1 MKKKIDNKI
10 IEHLFI
16 LALIVALVMLSV
28 FYIQAVMTPKI
39 SSEEEHTTIVRAY
52 GRHSVAEVPTIFL
65 DIEHR
70 LYPDT
75 IVVAPGQTVE
85 LNLTFKISMPVD
97 EEEYL
102 YYLGSAGASYYYGSG
117 ETVTT
122 MEYFGRA
129 GTELLVEIPRMPS
142 GCMVSSHMTIPFH
155 SNETI
160 VTVRFDNP
168 TECEWIVGRPLV
180 KIYGIVAY
188 LTGSLPD
195 DIIHTVSVEVTT
207 AISTYS
213 PP

>member
-1 MKKKIDNKI
+1 M
-10 IEHLFI
+10 
-16 LALIVALVMLSV
+16 ALIVALVTLSV

-52 GRHSVAEVPTIFL
+52 GRHSGFGVQKMFL

-75 IVVAPGQTVE
+75 IVVAPGETVE
-85 LNLTFKISMPVD
+85 LSLTFTISMPVD
-97 EEEYL
+97 GGDYLDHLEYTPAI
-102 YYLGSAGASYYYGSG
+102 YNYETG
-117 ETVTT
+117 ETVSCL
-122 MEYFGRA
+122 EYFGRA

-142 GCMVSSHMTIPFH
+142 GCTISSHMTIPDN
-155 SNETI
+155 SKEIT
-160 VTVRFDNP
+160 VTVIFDNP

-180 KIYGIVAY
+180 KVYGILAH

-213 PP
+213 PS